1 MLDPVELARVSA
13 WFGVAEDQVR
23 RDHLISHVLHAIAQL
38 DLPVVFFGGTAL
50 ARVWLTDP
58 ETSGRLS
65 EDIDLYTDDRK
76 AAATTLTQQLPRLLR
91 REFPGTTW
99 DPALDTVRAVD
110 PARLVTRDGI
120 QVRVQLLNTTGHRE
134 LASWATESRP
144 LMMRYSDVADTSLRV
159 PTLSSFAAMKS
170 IAWMDRA
177 TARDLYD
184 LAALARLGALTTEV
198 GELVH
203 KVTGWRIAPYVFARL
218 PSFDWELQLAHQTHN
233 LPTAQ
238 ACLTTV
244 RAAYSA
250 ALGWE

>member
-1 MLDPVELARVSA
+1 MLDPRELAHVSG

-38 DLPVVFFGGTAL
+38 DAPVVFFGGTAL
-50 ARVWLTDP
+50 ARVWLTAP

-76 AAATTLTQQLPRLLR
+76 ATATTLTEQLPRLLR

-99 DPALDTVRAVD
+99 DPALTAVRAVD

-120 QVRVQLLNTTGHRE
+120 QVRVQLLSTAEHRE
-134 LASWATESRP
+134 LASWPTETKP
-144 LMMRYSDVADTSLRV
+144 LMMRYGDVEEASLRV
-159 PTLSSFAAMKS
+159 PTLASFAAMKS

-184 LAALARLGALTTEV
+184 LAALARLSALTAEV
-198 GELVH
+198 AELVH
-203 KVTGWRIAPYVFARL
+203 EVTGWRIAPHVFSGL
-218 PSFDWELQLAHQTHN
+218 PSFDWRLQLAHQTRN
-233 LPTAQ
+233 LPTAED
-238 ACLTTV
+238 CLVTV
-244 RAAYSA
+244 RAAYA
-250 ALGWE
+250 KALGW

>member
-1 MLDPVELARVSA
+1 MLEPGELAHISA

-76 AAATTLTQQLPRLLR
+76 AAAATLTERLPRLLR
-91 REFPGTTW
+91 REFPGAAW
-99 DPALDTVRAVD
+99 DPALNAVRAVD

-120 QVRVQLLNTTGHRE
+120 QVRIQLLSTAEHRE
-134 LASWATESRP
+134 LASWATETRS
-144 LMMRYSDVADTSLRV
+144 LIMRYSDVADASLRV
-159 PTLSSFAAMKS
+159 PTLPSFAAMKS

-184 LAALARLGALTTEV
+184 LAALARRGALTAEV
-198 GELVH
+198 GEVVH
-203 KVTGWRIAPYVFARL
+203 KVTGWRIAPHVFSRL

-238 ACLTTV
+238 ACLATV
-244 RAAYSA
+244 RSAYA
-250 ALGWE
+250 KALGWD